1 MATSQSFNQLL
12 QVFYNT
18 IKTLNPNLAP
28 DIQGTAF
35 YFDGNGTSRIAANV
49 LQETQLL
56 QNNIIPASATG
67 TFLDKFAGN
76 FGMTPRQPA
85 LPAQG
90 YVTNLVANTGATA
103 AANFVIPVNTQLTS
117 SSTNQTYNVIQAVSV
132 TAGDTLADVVM
143 QVQSVNLGAGTNSP
157 PNDIL
162 TFVTPF
168 VVNVSQSILTA
179 NVSSN
184 GMTTGA
190 DIESDNTLAVRIFN
204 FQINPRGGGS
214 TGDYIKWCFLGSPN
228 VTEAIVI
235 PSYAGND
242 GILFPAIFEGSPD
255 PNFYIDG
262 NATNNYQPTPAPIN
276 RTAVTA
282 DINAVQTYINGV
294 RPENDNPNVIT
305 VATYELS
312 GTDPIFGNGSYFDV
326 NVSLTPGLTLSTN
339 ILVSN
344 GSYLTVAEL
353 IEREFRRAILQTPP
367 KGTPVTI
374 ANVTNQYII
383 VSDIERT
390 IQLGLA
396 NNAQFQGNYA
406 AILISLE
413 IEYHAQGSPTSTY
426 FVPVPSINDGNL
438 FIVVSGLQ
446 QAYLVYDIDVAM
458 ININVI

>member
-1 MATSQSFNQLL
+1 MATSQSFSQLL
-12 QVFYNT
+12 QAYYNT

-35 YFDGNGTSRIAANV
+35 YFYGNSTSQVAANV
-49 LQETQLL
+49 LPETQLM

-67 TFLDKFAGN
+67 TFLDKHDGSL
-76 FGMTPRQPA
+76 GMTPRQPA
-85 LPAQG
+85 LPSQG
-90 YVTNLVANTGATA
+90 HVTNLVANSGTTA

-132 TAGDTLADVVM
+132 AAGDTLADVVM
-143 QVQSVNLGAGTNSP
+143 QIQSVNLGAGTNSP

-179 NVSSN
+179 SVTSD
-184 GMTTGA
+184 GMTSGA
-190 DIESDNTLAVRIFN
+190 DIESDNSLVLRIFD
-204 FQINPRGGGS
+204 FMINPRGGGS
-214 TGDYIKWCFLGSPN
+214 KGDYIKWCFLGSSN
-228 VTEAIVI
+228 VTQATVI
-235 PSYAGND
+235 PSYTGND
-242 GILFPAIFEGSPD
+242 GILFPVIFEGSPD

-276 RTAVTA
+276 RTAIVA
-282 DINAVQTYINGV
+282 DIDAVQTYINGV
-294 RPENDNPNVIT
+294 RPEGANPEVIT

-344 GSYLTVAEL
+344 GSYLTVQEL
-353 IEREFRRAILQTPP
+353 IEREFRRAILQTPSE
-367 KGTPVTI
+367 GTAVTI
-374 ANVTNQYII
+374 STVTNQYII

-406 AILISLE
+406 AILVGLE
-413 IEYHAQGSPTSTY
+413 IEYHAQGSPTPTY
-426 FVPVPSINDGNL
+426 YVPIPSINNDNL
-438 FIVVSGLQ
+438 FIVASGLI
-446 QAYLVYDIDVAM
+446 QAYLVYDIDVTM
-458 ININVI
+458 ININII